1 MKEKEKELFI
11 KEVESLHRKIDE
23 LEKETADRREVR
35 HNLGERVKELSC
47 LYGISKLLERPA
59 ITLKEIIQGIVD
71 LIPPAWQY
79 PDITCSRIVFEDY
92 HIQTENFKTSKWSQ
106 SADIRMYGTK
116 AGIIEVYYLE
126 QRMDLDEGPFLKEE
140 QGLINIIAE
149 RLGKIII
156 RLKAE
161 EQLLTKTHELA
172 ERVKELSCLHGLSR
186 LIERGGITVT
196 RIIQG
201 LIDLIPPAWQYPEIT
216 CARILLDG
224 RVYQSEHFKEAV
236 WRQCSDIVVHGKSV
250 GSLEV
255 YYKEEKPDSSE
266 GPFLKEERNLINVI
280 CGRLGTVIERD
291 MAEQALM
298 DSELELRKQKEA
310 LEQKNITLRE
320 VLAQIELE
328 KKEIENNVMANVDM
342 LLLPILEG
350 FWINEESQKHIDLLR
365 SNLEDLTSS
374 FGRRISEERAK
385 LTSREIEICNMIK
398 NGLRSKEI
406 STLLVISVQTVEKH
420 RAKIRNKLGISNT
433 RLNLASFLH
442 TL

>member
-23 LEKETADRREVR
+23 LEKETADCAEVR
-35 HNLGERVKELSC
+35 HDLGERVKELSC
-47 LYGISKLLERPA
+47 LYGISELLERPD
-59 ITLKEIIQGIVD
+59 ITLIEIIQGIAD

-92 HIQTENFKTSKWSQ
+92 HIQTENFKMSKWSQ
-106 SADIRMYGTK
+106 SSDIRVHGK
-116 AGIIEVYYLE
+116 KEGIVEVYYLE

-140 QGLINIIAE
+140 RGLINIIAE
-149 RLGKIII
+149 RLGKIIT

-161 EQLLTKTHELA
+161 EKLLIKAHDLA
-172 ERVKELSCLHGLSR
+172 ERVKELICLYGLSR
-186 LIERGGITVT
+186 LIERRGITAT
-196 RIIQG
+196 GIIQG

-216 CARILLDG
+216 CARVLLDG
-224 RVYQSEHFKEAV
+224 RVYQSDHFKETV
-236 WRQCSDIVVHGKSV
+236 WRQSSDILVHGKPV

-255 YYKEEKPDSSE
+255 FYTEEMPESSE
-266 GPFLKEERNLINVI
+266 GPFLKEERNLISI
-280 CGRLGTVIERD
+280 MCGRLGTVIERD
-291 MAEQALM
+291 MAKQALM
-298 DSELELRKQKEA
+298 ESELELRKQKEA
-310 LEQKNITLRE
+310 LEQKNIALRE

-342 LLLPILEG
+342 LLLPILEDLR
-350 FWINEESQKHIDLLR
+350 IKEESQKHIDLLR
-365 SNLEDLTSS
+365 SNLEELTSS

-398 NGLRSKEI
+398 NGIRSKEI
-406 STLLVISVQTVEKH
+406 STLLKISVQTVDKH

-433 RLNLASFLH
+433 QFNLASFLH